1 MSKTRKFDF
10 RGGAHGPHFSKLAVA
25 VSLVLGAMA
34 TPMAAPLQLTADQ
47 VFDWNG
53 QTSATLDGIEAN
65 VTPVITNSK
74 FIFDLGSGQSLT
86 VNGDTNISLDATEID
101 KESYQQGTYV
111 FNLGSGAKLDLNGDV
126 NIVAIHSREQVP
138 DIGNNVFYSVG
149 EGSTI
154 NIGKEGGTTK
164 AWALAEKPDLISAK
178 NGGVVNVRSTNN
190 QFVGSID
197 FIDESLGTRGS
208 SVTAKFKGKDAYW
221 FGDDQSFENVGS
233 VSVTGYATANA
244 SYGVHAVVAHGEIT
258 FPQEGQEGT
267 QSLQSLLT
275 ENLTQYIKISDVQIP
290 DLPHFA
296 PIVKIAIQNVLSEKN
311 IDLHEVLSLGNKS
324 DSMNLEFS
332 NGAQWT
338 YFGFD
343 QVLTD
348 TMEDIPLQLD
358 GIPLIGSVVINID
371 QIDISLNITP
381 KRISAITLNGGI
393 INLYDEDIQNTWANT
408 RATEGGKSLLDLWP
422 ALKDVKHDYVR
433 IGKLEGNGGIFRLD
447 LNSDDPANSDMVFVE
462 SSEKGGL
469 HYIEPY
475 NPQKLAS
482 VSDTNRVTFAV
493 TSKDANN
500 IKFADKV
507 NIYGE
512 RLVDYE
518 LGVDSEPI
526 DSDAVKEK
534 IAQTVTQN
542 YDTFTDFNINDFDGG
557 TNWFI
562 NRLTMTQS
570 AASVAMRSAG
580 YASYDTAVRMDR
592 HDRRL
597 HDAVFQN
604 DEKDGLWVRVQ
615 YGEAGAQHIYDADL
629 TSVYVGYEKAT
640 SPDNRL
646 GVSFAY
652 TDGDT
657 DFKDVEG
664 SGEIKRYEAS
674 VYDTMTFGAHY
685 LDLVAR
691 FGQVENEFDSYNA
704 IGTLKTSGDFDQK
717 YAAISAEYGYTL
729 KDSHNVFIEPQLQ
742 VQAAY
747 LDGYTYRTERDMK
760 VKADSDVSVIGRAGV
775 RFGKAFEGSDMKGE
789 LYARADVLHQFTDGQ
804 DAHFIDPSNRIG
816 VTWGDTDTWSTFG
829 LGGYMNVK
837 DNVSFQVDVERTAGG
852 ETADTWLVSGKLN
865 YLF

>member
-53 QTSATLDGIEAN
+53 QISATLDGIEAN
-65 VTPVITNSK
+65 VTPVITNGK

-101 KESYQQGTYV
+101 ETSFQQGTYV

-126 NIVAIHSREQVP
+126 NIVAIHSDEQVP
-138 DIGNNVFYSVG
+138 DIGNNVFYSFG

-197 FIDESLGTRGS
+197 FIDDMSLGTHGS
-208 SVTAKFKGKDAYW
+208 SVSVKFDGSDSFW
-221 FGDDQSFENVGS
+221 FGDEQSFQNVQS
-233 VSVTGYATANA
+233 VLVNA
-244 SYGVHAVVAHGEIT
+244 KASAHIAIAIFTVQADGKITISREGVDGLKE
-258 FPQEGQEGT
+258 
-267 QSLQSLLT
+267 LLT
-275 ENLTQYIKISDVQIP
+275 ENLVPSIEIKNASDEVKEAIKRASVTLKDVLKDQNLGDDISDI
-290 DLPHFA
+290 L
-296 PIVKIAIQNVLSEKN
+296 
-311 IDLHEVLSLGNKS
+311 
-324 DSMNLEFS
+324 NLELA
-332 NGAQWT
+332 NGAQWS
-338 YFGFD
+338 YFGFN
-343 QVLTD
+343 QEFV
-348 TMEDIPLQLD
+348 
-358 GIPLIGSVVINID
+358 S
-371 QIDISLNITP
+371 DISGKEGSAHVGGLTAKVTVDEGQVKLVLTP
-381 KRISAITLNGGI
+381 KRISSITLNGGI

-408 RATEGGKSLLDLWP
+408 RATEGGKSLLELWP

-542 YDTFTDFNINDFDGG
+542 YDTFTDFGINDFDGG

-685 LDLVAR
+685 VDLVAR

>member
-1 MSKTRKFDF
+1 
-10 RGGAHGPHFSKLAVA
+10 
-25 VSLVLGAMA
+25 
-34 TPMAAPLQLTADQ
+34 MAAPDLSLTGGN
-47 VFDWNG
+47 VRHNL
-53 QTSATLDGIEAN
+53 SDGNEFNNVTVN
-65 VTPVITNSK
+65 VTPSLEWNYH
-74 FIFDLGSGQSLT
+74 IFSVGNNQTLT
-86 VNGDTNISLDATEID
+86 VNGQTNLLSTTQNIASGIKPNTPIGVYGFTARGSGNISLNGNINAFTYEDVDVPEDQEYTGVNLFYAVDGGQINVGSD
-101 KESYQQGTYV
+101 GTKTV
-111 FNLGSGAKLDLNGDV
+111 
-126 NIVAIHSREQVP
+126 
-138 DIGNNVFYSVG
+138 
-149 EGSTI
+149 
-154 NIGKEGGTTK
+154 
-164 AWALAEKPDLISAK
+164 AWALGDKPDLISAK
-178 NGGVVNVRSTNN
+178 NGGIVNIKSTHN
-190 QFVGSID
+190 QLIGSID
-197 FIDESLGTRGS
+197 FMDANFGTHGS
-208 SVTAKFKGKDAYW
+208 SVTAKFDGSDSFW
-221 FGDDQSFENVGS
+221 FGDDQSFQNTLSIIAEADATAKASIGPFSITADGTIKVEKEGIEGLEELLTQNLAPEIVLN
-233 VSVTGYATANA
+233 SVTPP
-244 SYGVHAVVAHGEIT
+244 
-258 FPQEGQEGT
+258 F
-267 QSLQSLLT
+267 LQSVIESMLKSISLT
-275 ENLTQYIKISDVQIP
+275 VADVLPGLGDKITD
-290 DLPHFA
+290 DL
-296 PIVKIAIQNVLSEKN
+296 
-311 IDLHEVLSLGNKS
+311 
-324 DSMNLEFS
+324 NLEFS

-338 YFGFD
+338 YFG
-343 QVLTD
+343 
-348 TMEDIPLQLD
+348 
-358 GIPLIGSVVINID
+358 ID
-371 QIDISLNITP
+371 QQFLIDLSGRQTSVSMGGISGTVTVNSGQINLALTP

-393 INLYDEDIQNTWANT
+393 INLYDEDIQNTWAKT

-462 SSEKGGL
+462 SSDKGGM

-526 DSDAVKEK
+526 DNEAVKEK
-534 IAQTVTQN
+534 IAQTVTEN
-542 YDTFTDFNINDFDGG
+542 YDTFTDFDINDFEGG

-615 YGEAGAQHIYDADL
+615 YGEAGAEHIYESDL

-657 DFKDVEG
+657 DFKDVKG
-664 SGEIKRYEAS
+664 LGEIKRYEAS

-685 LDLVAR
+685 VDLVAR

-704 IGTLKTSGDFDQK
+704 IGTLKTSGDFEQK

-760 VKADSDVSVIGRAGV
+760 VQADSDVSIIGRAGL
-775 RFGKAFEGSDMKGE
+775 RFGKAFDGSDMKGE

-829 LGGYMNVK
+829 VGGYMNIK

>member
-1 MSKTRKFDF
+1 
-10 RGGAHGPHFSKLAVA
+10 
-25 VSLVLGAMA
+25 
-34 TPMAAPLQLTADQ
+34 MAAPDLSLTGGN
-47 VFDWNG
+47 VRHNL
-53 QTSATLDGIEAN
+53 SDGNEFNNVTVN
-65 VTPVITNSK
+65 VTPNLEWNYH
-74 FIFDLGSGQSLT
+74 IFSVDDNQSLT
-86 VNGDTNISLDATEID
+86 VNGQTNLLSTTQNIASGIKPNTPIGVYGFTAKGSGNISLNGNINAFTYEDVDVPENQEYTGVNLFYAVDGGQINVGND
-101 KESYQQGTYV
+101 GTKTV
-111 FNLGSGAKLDLNGDV
+111 
-126 NIVAIHSREQVP
+126 
-138 DIGNNVFYSVG
+138 
-149 EGSTI
+149 
-154 NIGKEGGTTK
+154 
-164 AWALAEKPDLISAK
+164 AWALGDKPDLISAK
-178 NGGVVNVRSTNN
+178 NGGIVNIKSTHN
-190 QFVGSID
+190 QLIGSID
-197 FIDESLGTRGS
+197 FIDRNLGTRGS
-208 SVTAKFKGKDAYW
+208 SVTAKFDGSDSFW
-221 FGDDQSFENVGS
+221 FGDDQSFSNILQTTVNGTAS
-233 VSVTGYATANA
+233 ANA
-244 SYGVHAVVAHGEIT
+244 SYSGYAVVAHGEIT
-258 FPQEGQEGT
+258 FSQEGT

-275 ENLTQYIKISDVQIP
+275 ENLTQYINISDVQIP
-290 DLPHFA
+290 DFPPFA
-296 PIVKIAIQNVLSEKN
+296 SIVKQAIQNALSTKS
-311 IDLHEVLSLGNKS
+311 IYLREVLSLGNKS

-348 TMEDIPLQLD
+348 TMKDIPLHLD
-358 GIPLIGSVVINID
+358 GIPLIGSVDINID

-462 SSEKGGL
+462 SSEKGGM

-526 DSDAVKEK
+526 DKEAVKEK
-534 IAQTVTQN
+534 IAQTVTEN
-542 YDTFTDFNINDFDGG
+542 YDTFTDFDINDFEGG

-615 YGEAGAQHIYDADL
+615 YGESGAEHIYESDL

-640 SPDNRL
+640 SPYNRL

-657 DFKDVEG
+657 DFKDVKG

-674 VYDTMTFGAHY
+674 VYDTVTFGAHY
-685 LDLVAR
+685 VDLVAR

-747 LDGYTYRTERDMK
+747 IDGYTYRTERDMK
-760 VKADSDVSVIGRAGV
+760 VKADSDVSIIGRAGL
-775 RFGKAFEGSDMKGE
+775 RFGKAFDGSDMKGE

-829 LGGYMNVK
+829 VGGYMNIK

>member
-10 RGGAHGPHFSKLAVA
+10 RRGAHGPHFSKLAVA

-53 QTSATLDGIEAN
+53 QTSVTLDGIEAN
-65 VTPVITNSK
+65 ITPEIK
-74 FIFDLGSGQSLT
+74 QDQFIFNLNQGQSLT
-86 VNGDTNISLDATEID
+86 VNGNTVINLDASKVAEGYD
-101 KESYQQGTYV
+101 QGTYI
-111 FNLGSGAKLDLNGDV
+111 FNLNNGATLDLNGDV
-126 NIVAIHSREQVP
+126 NIVAIHSGEQVP

-197 FIDESLGTRGS
+197 FIDDMSLGTHGS
-208 SVTAKFKGKDAYW
+208 SVSVKFDGSDSFW
-221 FGDDQSFENVGS
+221 FGDEQSFQNVQSVEVKGSATAEVKTPFLTATAKGTIEINAEGFEGFKELVESQNLAPNINVTEVYPPSLENLVTGTLANATLTLRDVLSDLGENV
-233 VSVTGYATANA
+233 
-244 SYGVHAVVAHGEIT
+244 
-258 FPQEGQEGT
+258 
-267 QSLQSLLT
+267 
-275 ENLTQYIKISDVQIP
+275 SDE
-290 DLPHFA
+290 L
-296 PIVKIAIQNVLSEKN
+296 
-311 IDLHEVLSLGNKS
+311 
-324 DSMNLEFS
+324 NLELA
-332 NGAQWT
+332 NGAQWS
-338 YFGFD
+338 YFGFN
-343 QVLTD
+343 QEFV
-348 TMEDIPLQLD
+348 
-358 GIPLIGSVVINID
+358 S
-371 QIDISLNITP
+371 DISEKEGSAHFGGLTAKVTIEEGQVKLVLTP
-381 KRISAITLNGGI
+381 KRISSITLNGGI

-408 RATEGGKSLLDLWP
+408 RATEGGKSLLELWP

-462 SSEKGGL
+462 SSEKGGM

-493 TSKDANN
+493 TSKDAKN

-526 DSDAVKEK
+526 DNEAVKEK
-534 IAQTVTQN
+534 IAQTVTDN
-542 YDTFTDFNINDFDGG
+542 YDTFTDFDINDFDGG

-615 YGEAGAQHIYDADL
+615 YGEAGAEHIYESDL
-629 TSVYVGYEKAT
+629 TSVYV
-640 SPDNRL
+640 R
-646 GVSFAY
+646 
-652 TDGDT
+652 
-657 DFKDVEG
+657 
-664 SGEIKRYEAS
+664 
-674 VYDTMTFGAHY
+674 
-685 LDLVAR
+685 
-691 FGQVENEFDSYNA
+691 
-704 IGTLKTSGDFDQK
+704 
-717 YAAISAEYGYTL
+717 
-729 KDSHNVFIEPQLQ
+729 
-742 VQAAY
+742 
-747 LDGYTYRTERDMK
+747 
-760 VKADSDVSVIGRAGV
+760 
-775 RFGKAFEGSDMKGE
+775 
-789 LYARADVLHQFTDGQ
+789 
-804 DAHFIDPSNRIG
+804 
-816 VTWGDTDTWSTFG
+816 
-829 LGGYMNVK
+829 
-837 DNVSFQVDVERTAGG
+837 
-852 ETADTWLVSGKLN
+852 
-865 YLF
+865 

>member
-1 MSKTRKFDF
+1 MSKTRQFDF

-53 QTSATLDGIEAN
+53 QTSVTLDGIEAN
-65 VTPVITNSK
+65 ITPEIKQNQ
-74 FIFDLGSGQSLT
+74 FIFNLNQGQSLT
-86 VNGDTNISLDATEID
+86 VNGNTVINLDASKVAKGYD
-101 KESYQQGTYV
+101 QGTYI
-111 FNLGSGAKLDLNGDV
+111 FNLNNGATLDLNGDV
-126 NIVAIHSREQVP
+126 NIVAIHSGEQVP

-208 SVTAKFKGKDAYW
+208 SVTAKFDGSDSFW
-221 FGDDQSFENVGS
+221 FGDDQSFGNILQTTVNGTAS
-233 VSVTGYATANA
+233 ANA
-244 SYGVHAVVAHGEIT
+244 SYSGHAVEAHGEIT
-258 FPQEGQEGT
+258 FPREGT

-275 ENLTQYIKISDVQIP
+275 ENLTKYITISDVQIIP
-290 DLPHFA
+290 DLPPLEA
-296 PIVKIAIQNVLSEKN
+296 SIVKGAIQIGLSTKE
-311 IDLHEVLSLGNKS
+311 IYLREVLPLGNKS

-348 TMEDIPLQLD
+348 TMEDIPLHLD
-358 GIPLIGSVVINID
+358 GIPFIGSVDINID
-371 QIDISLNITP
+371 HIDISLNITP

-447 LNSDDPANSDMVFVE
+447 LNSDDPTNSDMVFVE

-493 TSKDANN
+493 TSKDAKN

-526 DSDAVKEK
+526 DNEAVKEK
-534 IAQTVTQN
+534 IAQTVTDN
-542 YDTFTDFNINDFDGG
+542 YDTFTDFDINDFDGG

-615 YGEAGAQHIYDADL
+615 YGEAGAEHIYESDL

-657 DFKDVEG
+657 DFKDVKG

-685 LDLVAR
+685 VDLVAR

>member
-10 RGGAHGPHFSKLAVA
+10 RGGAHSPHFSKLAVA

-101 KESYQQGTYV
+101 KESFQQGTYV

-126 NIVAIHSREQVP
+126 NIVAIHSDEQVP

-233 VSVTGYATANA
+233 VSVTGDATANA
-244 SYGVHAVVAHGEIT
+244 SYSGHAVVAHGEIT
-258 FPQEGQEGT
+258 FPQEGT

-296 PIVKIAIQNVLSEKN
+296 PIVKEAIQNVLSEKN

-358 GIPLIGSVVINID
+358 GIPLIGSVDINID

-408 RATEGGKSLLDLWP
+408 RATEGGKSLLELWP

-447 LNSDDPANSDMVFVE
+447 LNSDDPANSDVVFVE